1 MRQAD
6 DKQNRHFELRF
17 DALTQIGS
25 GFTFPC
31 DARGNVD
38 LDELSDGLRQNYLF
52 AHTLIGRDFA
62 MPVVRAR

>member
-6 DKQNRHFELRF
+6 DTQIRNFELRF
-17 DALTQIGS
+17 DALSQVGS

-62 MPVVRAR
+62 APVVLAR

>member
-6 DKQNRHFELRF
+6 DAQIRKFELRF
-17 DALTQIGS
+17 DALTQVGR

-38 LDELSDGLRQNYLF
+38 LDELSDSLRQNYLF

-62 MPVVRAR
+62 APVVLAH

>member
-6 DKQNRHFELRF
+6 DAQIRNFELRF
-17 DALTQIGS
+17 EALSQVGR

-62 MPVVRAR
+62 APVVMAR

>member
-6 DKQNRHFELRF
+6 DAQVRNFELRF
-17 DALTQIGS
+17 EALSQVGR

-31 DARGNVD
+31 DASGNVD

-62 MPVVRAR
+62 APVVLAR